1 MKYLVGPSIWR
12 HVDCPVIE
20 PLNLDTCWSCSSP
33 FIKCSCSLKK
43 ERNKGSWQYRQP
55 KLREFKAN
63 SCYILSWLM
72 SVRLNLWLKWYVA
85 LKQLQITCC
94 KNMAW
99 NPLCIYQED
108 KFLKLLPIYLK
119 SRLFEELANGEVQ
132 GFKVGSR
139 FDDTSNCDDITRLSG
154 TWGT

>member
-1 MKYLVGPSIWR
+1 
-12 HVDCPVIE
+12 
-20 PLNLDTCWSCSSP
+20 
-33 FIKCSCSLKK
+33 
-43 ERNKGSWQYRQP
+43 
-55 KLREFKAN
+55 
-63 SCYILSWLM
+63 
-72 SVRLNLWLKWYVA
+72 
-85 LKQLQITCC
+85 
-94 KNMAW
+94 MAW

-108 KFLKLLPIYLK
+108 KFLELLPIYLK